1 MRKTILLMI
10 MCAAL
15 LWGCAPTV
23 SKNYKLGY
31 QESMNHNWDQA
42 IEYYQRAIMDDPSN
56 SYYRLVL
63 IRAQLSAS
71 NFHLGEA
78 RKRAADGKVEEALAA
93 YDKALS
99 YDPDSR
105 LILNEAH
112 RLIKQQE
119 QPEEALPVEML
130 YEPPVKLAVSDL
142 PITLRFPRDVSL
154 KSIFQALAKY
164 SEVNIIFDDG
174 FRDKPFSIDLT
185 DMSFEQALDRLC
197 MASKHFFRV
206 VDSRT
211 VLVLVDQPQNRMKY
225 EQMAIKTFYLTNIE
239 AQEIQQPLMQMIRAQ
254 QSIPQISHN
263 KAINS
268 ITIRTTPD
276 RLKLAEQLLRLWDKP
291 KGEVLVELELM
302 EVGRQRLRELGLEL
316 DNYGVSLAYTQGVT
330 EGWANL
336 GDLDF
341 GNAENYSIAIPSAY
355 VRFLETD
362 VESKLIA
369 QPQLRGVHGEKI
381 EYMVGDEVPIPNSTF
396 QAFAGGGIASTP
408 VVNYDYKN
416 VGIEIAITPL
426 IHSRDEVT
434 LELEVNIKALAGS
447 GFADLP
453 IITTRQIKNVIRLR
467 DGETNLLAGLLKDV
481 ERTTLK
487 GIPGIKEIPIIG
499 ALFSY
504 TDQEVQQTDLIMTIT
519 PHILRSLPLGP
530 EDHMPLWLPLEGI
543 SGGTGGGRLPRVRGM
558 VPSGS
563 SEDNAMMDVIRG
575 DRGPQAEGSNRVTL
589 SPPGFETSAGR
600 EARVNVSLATSEE
613 LQNMTLNMT
622 FDPQVLKLKAIVRG
636 NVLSRLGDNPSV
648 LENIDN
654 ASGTCIVGFTAP
666 LNQSVRGSGNIVT
679 LVFEALAPGESQVA
693 VSSISANSTR
703 GQPVS
708 FDATTSNIRIR

>member
-1 MRKTILLMI
+1 
-10 MCAAL
+10 
-15 LWGCAPTV
+15 
-23 SKNYKLGY
+23 
-31 QESMNHNWDQA
+31 MNQNWDQA
-42 IEYYQRAIMDDPSN
+42 IEYLEKAIEENPTN
-56 SYYRLVL
+56 SYYRLAL
-63 IRAQLSAS
+63 LRAQLSAAGLHM
-71 NFHLGEA
+71 NEA
-78 RKRAADGKVEEALAA
+78 RRLAAAGKVEEALAE
-93 YDKALS
+93 YDKALF

-105 LILNEAH
+105 LILNEAQ

-130 YEPPVKLAVSDL
+130 YAPPVKLAVSDQ
-142 PITLRFPRDVSL
+142 PITLKFPRDVSL

-197 MASKHFFRV
+197 MASKHFFRI
-206 VDSRT
+206 VDSQT

-225 EQMAIKTFYLTNIE
+225 EQVAIKTFYLTNID
-239 AQEIQQPLMQMIRAQ
+239 AQEVQQPLMQMIRAQ

-263 KAINS
+263 KAVNS

-276 RLKLAEQLLRLWDKP
+276 RLKLAEQIIRLWDKP
-291 KGEVLVELELM
+291 KGEVMVELQLM
-302 EVGRQRLRELGLEL
+302 EVSRQKLSELGLEL
-316 DNYGVSLAYTQGVT
+316 DNYGIGVAYTQGVT
-330 EGWANL
+330 DGWANL

-341 GNAENYSIAIPSAY
+341 GNADNYSIAIPNAF

-362 VESKLIA
+362 VESKFLA
-369 QPQLRGVHGEKI
+369 RPQLRGVHGEKI

-408 VVNYDYKN
+408 VVSYDYKP
-416 VGIEIAITPL
+416 VGIEISITPT

-434 LELEVNIKALAGS
+434 LELDVKIKALAGS
-447 GFADLP
+447 GYADLP
-453 IITTRQIKNVIRLR
+453 VITTRQIKNIIRLR

-504 TDQEVQQTDLIMTIT
+504 TDQEVQQTDVIMTIT
-519 PHILRSLPLGP
+519 PHIIRSLSIGA
-530 EDHMPLWLPLEGI
+530 EDQMPLWLPLEGI
-543 SGGTGGGRLPRVRGM
+543 SGDSGGGRLPRVRGM
-558 VPSGS
+558 VPSDPT
-563 SEDNAMMDVIRG
+563 EDDAMMDVIRD
-575 DRGPQAEGSNRVTL
+575 DREPQAEGSNRVTL

-600 EARVNVSLATSEE
+600 EARVNVGLASSEE

-654 ASGTCIVGFTAP
+654 ASGTCIIGFSAP
-666 LNQSVRGSGNIVT
+666 LNQGVRGSGNIVT